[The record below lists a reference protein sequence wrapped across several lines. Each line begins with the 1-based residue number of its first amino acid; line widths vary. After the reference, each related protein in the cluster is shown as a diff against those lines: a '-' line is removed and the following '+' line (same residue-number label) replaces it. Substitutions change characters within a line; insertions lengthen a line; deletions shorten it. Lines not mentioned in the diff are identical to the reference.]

1 MSQMN
6 MVEALNSALHVEM
19 ARDPEVIV
27 LGEDVGVDGGVFR
40 ITDGLTERFGPDRVL
55 DTPLCESGIVGLAA
69 GMAIYGMRPVAE
81 LQFDGFVP
89 PAFDQ
94 MFSHVSR
101 MRNRSQ
107 GRFTVPMVLR
117 FPYGGGVRALEHH
130 AESIETYFV
139 HMPGLKVVVPSTPR
153 DAKGLLAS
161 AIRDPDPVV
170 FMEPKRLYRAG
181 KEEVPEGELTEPI
194 GRAKVVREGTDVTLV
209 GWGAMVPKMLKA
221 AELVA
226 AKGTSAEVV
235 DVRTLKPYPEATVH
249 ASIRRTGRAVV
260 VQEAPRTLGFA
271 AEIAARANEK
281 LMLNLSAP
289 VIRVTG
295 FDVPF
300 PYYKMEGW
308 AVPDV
313 DRIIKAM
320 RRVLTW

>member
-1 MSQMN
+1 MA
-6 MVEALNSALHVEM
+6 EALNSALHTEM
-19 ARDPEVIV
+19 ASDPDVIV

-40 ITDGLTERFGPDRVL
+40 VTDGLTERFGSDRVL

-69 GMAIYGMRPVAE
+69 GLAIYGMRPVAE

-194 GRAKVVREGTDVTLV
+194 GKAKVVREGSDVTLV

-235 DVRTLKPYPEATVH
+235 DVRTLKPYDEATVH
-249 ASIRRTGRAVV
+249 GSIRRTGRAVV

-271 AEIAARANEK
+271 SEVAARANEK

-295 FDVPF
+295 LDVPF

>member
-1 MSQMN
+1 MA
-6 MVEALNSALHVEM
+6 EALNSALHTEM
-19 ARDPEVIV
+19 ASDPDVIV

-40 ITDGLTERFGPDRVL
+40 VTDGLTERFGSDRVL

-139 HMPGLKVVVPSTPR
+139 HMPGLKVVVPSTPH

-170 FMEPKRLYRAG
+170 FMEPKRLYRAV
-181 KEEVPEGELTEPI
+181 KEEVPEAELTEPL
-194 GRAKVVREGTDVTLV
+194 GKAKVVRQGTDVTLV
-209 GWGAMVPKMLKA
+209 GWGAMVPKMLRA
-221 AELVA
+221 AVLVA

-235 DVRTLKPYPEATVH
+235 DVRTLKPYDEATVH
-249 ASIRRTGRAVV
+249 DSIKRTGRAVV

-271 AEIAARANEK
+271 SEVAARANEK

>member
-1 MSQMN
+1 
-6 MVEALNSALHVEM
+6 M
-19 ARDPEVIV
+19 ARDPDVIV

-40 ITDGLTERFGPDRVL
+40 ITDGLTEMFGPDRVL

-69 GMAIYGMRPVAE
+69 GMAMYGMRPVAE

-181 KEEVPEGELTEPI
+181 KEDVPEGELIEPM
-194 GRAKVVREGTDVTLV
+194 GKAKVVREGTDVTLV

-235 DVRTLKPYPEATVH
+235 DVRTLKPYDEATVH
-249 ASIRRTGRAVV
+249 ASIKRTGRAVV

-271 AEIAARANEK
+271 SEVAARANEK
-281 LMLNLSAP
+281 LMLSLSAP

-300 PYYKMEGW
+300 PYYKMEAW

>member
-1 MSQMN
+1 MN
-6 MVEALNSALHVEM
+6 MVEALNSALHAEM

-40 ITDGLTERFGPDRVL
+40 VTDGLSERFGPDRVL
-55 DTPLCESGIVGLAA
+55 DTPLCESGIVGLSA
-69 GMAIYGMRPVAE
+69 GMALYGMRPVAE

-130 AESIETYFV
+130 SESIETYFV
-139 HMPGLKVVVPSTPR
+139 HMPGLKVVVPSNPR

-181 KEEVPEGELTEPI
+181 KEDVPEGELTEPL
-194 GRAKVVREGTDVTLV
+194 GKARVVREGTDVTLV

-235 DVRTLKPYPEATVH
+235 DVRTLKPYDEATVH
-249 ASIRRTGRAVV
+249 ASIQRTGRAVV

-271 AEIAARANEK
+271 SEVAARANEK
-281 LMLNLSAP
+281 LMLSLSAP

-308 AVPDV
+308 AVPSV

-320 RRVLTW
+320 RGVLTW